1 MSAIEQTKTPAVT
14 PTVKFRE
21 SCDSCLVAKVKCSKT
36 RPVCARCLANGAT
49 CGYSPSSRAGRKN
62 RNAAPSDPS
71 KASTRPPPTPSSS
84 SLHAVHPM
92 LDNADGSIR
101 HSNNDIFHDLT
112 TNFSH
117 EDPSQGQSGMGNKAP
132 TTQGEIEM
140 TDFFSNSPFG
150 DEFGDALLQFS
161 PQAYLQN
168 LNPTTPS
175 PTNSTS
181 QNTVSPAW
189 TANETPYSF
198 SPLSQLPVDLMS
210 FDQASSSYSAP
221 SPEILALQESPPRV
235 FFPPGSETKFQCDCF
250 ALCLQALQ
258 TLHNHSQLPMSVQ
271 PGGLPFDVVLNI
283 NREAMRGCAKMLNC
297 AKCVSKSGSSIST
310 MLLATIFGKII
321 SLYGSACFS
330 RFGPSTV
337 NQGAVKVAIGAY
349 TLTGDDRRLL
359 EMEIILLELG
369 KVESILLAY
378 QERFRDVHAEKDSC
392 PGNALTS
399 YLGKNLRCILDFL
412 QARRGTGK

>member
-1 MSAIEQTKTPAVT
+1 MSAIEQAETPAVT
-14 PTVKFRE
+14 PKVKFRE

-62 RNAAPSDPS
+62 RNAAASDPS

-84 SLHAVHPM
+84 LHVHPI
-92 LDNADGSIR
+92 LENTDGPIGR
-101 HSNNDIFHDLT
+101 SNNDVFHDL

-117 EDPSQGQSGMGNKAP
+117 EDPSQGQSGTENRAP

-140 TDFFSNSPFG
+140 TDFFSNPPFG

-175 PTNSTS
+175 PANSTS
-181 QNTVSPAW
+181 QNTVSHAW
-189 TANETPYSF
+189 TASETPNSF
-198 SPLSQLPVDLMS
+198 SPLFQLPVDLVS
-210 FDQASSSYSAP
+210 FDQASSSQSAP

-235 FFPPGSETKFQCDCF
+235 LFPPGSETKFQCDCF
-250 ALCLQALQ
+250 AVCLQALQ
-258 TLHNHSQLPMSVQ
+258 TLHSHSQLPMSVQ
-271 PGGLPFDVVLNI
+271 PGGLPFDVVLSI
-283 NREAMRGCAKMLNC
+283 NREAMRGCARMLDC
-297 AKCVSKSGSSIST
+297 VKCVSKSGSSIST

-359 EMEIILLELG
+359 EMEIILLELR

-378 QERFRDVHAEKDSC
+378 QERFRDVQAEKDSC
-392 PGNALTS
+392 PGNALTC

-412 QARRGTGK
+412 QAHRGTGK